1 MNTKQ
6 TETAT
11 MNSEKTVNISYT
23 NEVGVENQTVEHKC
37 CCCQE
42 NVKVD
47 FGKKDENTTIQ
58 DHAVSVKVS

>member
-1 MNTKQ
+1 METKVI
-6 TETAT
+6 ETTT
-11 MNSEKTVNISYT
+11 MNPEETVNISYT
-23 NEVGVENQTVEHKC
+23 NESIGENQTVEHKC
-37 CCCQE
+37 CCCHE

>member
-1 MNTKQ
+1 
-6 TETAT
+6 

-23 NEVGVENQTVEHKC
+23 NEVGGENQTVEHKC
-37 CCCQE
+37 CCCQDS
-42 NVKVD
+42 VKVD